1 MSHRHVSE
9 PSRRR
14 GGRRAARGDRRA
26 FETSSTSSSDATEV
40 LDHRPGDHWGPDDPD
55 EPGGFGGSGDGFD
68 GEPPPKKKSLIR
80 RLLKWTA
87 IFTVLMMLAGI
98 GAFFVAYSM
107 IDIPNPNED
116 FTTQTTEVYY
126 SDGKHLLGTFAVQN
140 RDDVELS
147 AVPDYVQDAVISA
160 EDRTF
165 WDNAGIDFK
174 GIIRAAWSNARS
186 GETAQGAST
195 ITQQYVKVYYLT
207 QERTWSR
214 KLKEAILSLK
224 VQRQLTKEEVLQG
237 YLNTIY
243 FGRGAYGIQA
253 AAEAY
258 FGEGMR
264 VEKLNIRQ
272 GAVLASILNSPSALD
287 PAGGKDARAA
297 LLARYQYVL
306 DGMAEMGTITAEKA
320 ETLGKKL
327 PAFHTAEET
336 NSLGGQK
343 GHLMNM
349 VEQELLAT
357 DKFTEADI
365 YGGGLRVITTFD
377 WEDQRAAQ
385 RAVKE
390 QKPEGLKQLHASLVS
405 IKPGTGAVRALYAG
419 HNYLSD
425 VDNAQF
431 NWATHGVQP
440 GSSFKP
446 FALMAALEDDY
457 DLDDTFD
464 GDSPYKIP
472 DSDADVENQGDS
484 GGGSFGNVSLLE
496 ATEQSINTAFV
507 DLTLRMGADEIEP
520 GAPTGDAIESGANK
534 ILKVAEESGIPKDVV
549 DKIDPVAVTALGYA
563 PVPTID
569 MADAYATFA
578 AEGEQA
584 DWYTVKEVT
593 GANHEQL
600 YDHVVK
606 PEQVFPKQDVY
617 DLDYALQ
624 GVIAN
629 GTGTNAHVRC
639 AAAGKTGTATGPHG
653 EVSSSWFVGYT
664 PQLATAVTY
673 SRGDGTDDLDGYMP
687 TFYGGEYPARTWQ
700 AYMSDVLEGKE
711 CEPFPKSPEEEED
724 EATPATPTETTPSET
739 ETTPTETPTKTH
751 PTHPSHPTETTP
763 TTESPSPT
771 ESSPTESPSPTEPT
785 CSTLFCPG
793 NGNGNGNGG
802 GGGGGG

>member
-1 MSHRHVSE
+1 
-9 PSRRR
+9 
-14 GGRRAARGDRRA
+14 
-26 FETSSTSSSDATEV
+26 V
-40 LDHRPGDHWGPDDPD
+40 LDGRPGDDHWGPDDPD

-68 GEPPPKKKSLIR
+68 GEPTKKKSLLR

-87 IFTVLMMLAGI
+87 ILTVLMMLAGI
-98 GAFFVAYSM
+98 GTFFVAYSM

-140 RDDVELS
+140 REDVELS
-147 AVPDYVQDAVISA
+147 AVPDHVQDAVISA

-165 WDNAGIDFK
+165 WDNAGIDIK

-186 GETAQGAST
+186 ESTQGAST

-207 QERTWSR
+207 QERTWTR

-258 FGEGMR
+258 FGENKN
-264 VEKLNIRQ
+264 VESLSIRE

-320 ETLGKKL
+320 EALGKKL
-327 PAFHTAEET
+327 PKFNTAEET

-357 DKFTEADI
+357 GKFNEADI

-390 QKPEGLKQLHASLVS
+390 KKPDGLKQLHASLVS
-405 IKPGTGAVRALYAG
+405 IKPGSGAVRALYAG

-431 NWATHGVQP
+431 NWATHPVQP

-446 FALMAALEDDY
+446 FALLAALEDDY

-472 DSDADVENQGDS
+472 DSDEDVENQGDS
-484 GGGSFGNVSLLE
+484 GGGSFGDVSLLD
-496 ATEQSINTAFV
+496 ATEESINTAFV
-507 DLTLRMGADEIEP
+507 DLTLKMGEDDDGEVDIAD
-520 GAPTGDAIESGANK
+520 GAKK
-534 ILKVAEESGIPKDVV
+534 ILKAAEESGIPKSVV
-549 DKIDPVAVTALGYA
+549 DRIDPVAVTALGYEG
-563 PVPTID
+563 VPAID

-578 AEGEQA
+578 AEGQQA
-584 DWYTVKEVT
+584 DWFTVREVT
-593 GANHEQL
+593 GANHEVL
-600 YDHVVK
+600 YDHVAK
-606 PEQVFPKQDVY
+606 PEQVFAKQNVY
-617 DLDYALQ
+617 DLDYALKE
-624 GVIAN
+624 VIDD
-629 GTGTNAHVRC
+629 GTGTNAHLRC
-639 AAAGKTGTATGPHG
+639 MAAGKTGTATGPHG

-673 SRGDGTDDLDGYMP
+673 SRGDGNDDLDDYMP
-687 TFYGGEYPARTWQ
+687 SFYGGDYPAMTWQ
-700 AYMSDVLEGKE
+700 AYMSDVLGDKE
-711 CEPFPKSPEEEED
+711 CVPFPKSEEEEED
-724 EATPATPTETTPSET
+724 EATPPTPT
-739 ETTPTETPTKTH
+739 ETTPTETTPTETETTKSHPTH
-751 PTHPSHPTETTP
+751 PTHPSETTT

-771 ESSPTESPSPTEPT
+771 ESSPTDSPSPTEPT
-785 CSTLFCPG
+785 CSSLICPG

-802 GGGGGG
+802 GGP

>member
-1 MSHRHVSE
+1 
-9 PSRRR
+9 
-14 GGRRAARGDRRA
+14 
-26 FETSSTSSSDATEV
+26 
-40 LDHRPGDHWGPDDPD
+40 
-55 EPGGFGGSGDGFD
+55 
-68 GEPPPKKKSLIR
+68 
-80 RLLKWTA
+80 
-87 IFTVLMMLAGI
+87 MMLAGV
-98 GAFFVAYSM
+98 GTFFLAYSM
-107 IDIPNPNED
+107 IDIPDPNAD

-140 RDDVELS
+140 REDVELS
-147 AVPDYVQDAVISA
+147 AVPEHVQDAVISA

-207 QERTWSR
+207 QDRTWSR

-224 VQRQLTKEEVLQG
+224 VQRQLTKEQVLQG

-258 FGEGMR
+258 FNKGH
-264 VEKLNIRQ
+264 VENLTIRE
-272 GAVLASILNSPSALD
+272 GAVLASVLNSPTALD

-306 DGMAEMGTITAEKA
+306 DGMADMGTITPEKA
-320 ETLGKKL
+320 ETLGKRL
-327 PAFHTAEET
+327 PRLYTAEDT

-357 DKFTEADI
+357 GKFTEADI

-377 WEDQRAAQ
+377 YEDQKAAQ
-385 RAVKE
+385 KAVKE
-390 QKPEGLKQLHASLVS
+390 QKPPGLKQLHASLVS
-405 IKPGTGAVRALYAG
+405 IEPGTGAVRALYAG

-425 VDNAQF
+425 VKNAQY
-431 NWATHGVQP
+431 NWAVHGVQP

-446 FALMAALEDDY
+446 FALIAALKEGY

-464 GDSPYKIP
+464 GNSPYQIP
-472 DSDADVENQGDS
+472 DSDEDVENQGDS
-484 GGGSFGNVSLLE
+484 GGGSFGIVSLHE
-496 ATEQSINTAFV
+496 AIEESINTAFV
-507 DLTLRMGADEIEP
+507 DLTIQL
-520 GAPTGDAIESGANK
+520 GDDKISAGANK
-534 ILKVAEESGIPKDVV
+534 ILKAAENSGIPKSVV
-549 DKIDPVAVTALGYA
+549 DEIDPVAVTALGYA

-578 AEGEQA
+578 AEGQQA
-584 DWYTVKEVT
+584 DWFTVKEVT
-593 GANHEQL
+593 GANHERL
-600 YDHVVK
+600 YDHAVK
-606 PEQVFPKQDVY
+606 PEQAFGKQIAA

-624 GVIAN
+624 DVIDE
-629 GTGTNAHVRC
+629 GTGTNANLRC

-664 PQLATAVTY
+664 PKLATAVTY
-673 SRGDGTDDLDGYMP
+673 SRGDGNDDLDDYMP
-687 TFYGGEYPARTWQ
+687 SFYGGEYPAKTWQ

-711 CEPFPKSPEEEED
+711 CEPFPKSTEEVED
-724 EATPATPTETTPSET
+724 EATPATPTETTPSES
-739 ETTPTETPTKTH
+739 ETTPTEPSETTPKTH
-751 PTHPSHPTETTP
+751 PTHPSHPTDTP

-771 ESSPTESPSPTEPT
+771 ESSPTESPSPTEPSCT
-785 CSTLFCPG
+785 ELFCDGNG

-802 GGGGGG
+802 GGQRDLASRDPTE